1 MLNSISSGCTRDVSE
16 KGYTA
21 ASRRTGTEA
30 LARPRRRCGGPLPRT
45 AARTI
50 GLGTYSSVVRWLPP
64 PTFSTHLLPSERGPF
79 SVWVGCVRGVC
90 ASREASSLSR
100 VFHSRLR
107 LPRCVSTGPVVV
119 RLAEMAIERERVS
132 QPMFHSSSIT
142 LRARSN
148 EAEREVAPPP
158 LPPSWTST
166 ARISTQLRP
175 AQRS

>member
-1 MLNSISSGCTRDVSE
+1 LRLRPSCLGSGDHARVVLNSISRVGPEVLRVVLNSISSGCTRDVSE

-21 ASRRTGTEA
+21 ASRRTSTEA
-30 LARPRRRCGGPLPRT
+30 LARPRRRCGGPLP
-45 AARTI
+45 RTI

-79 SVWVGCVRGVC
+79 SVGGMCARGVC
-90 ASREASSLSR
+90 AS
-100 VFHSRLR
+100 
-107 LPRCVSTGPVVV
+107 C
-119 RLAEMAIERERVS
+119 VS
-132 QPMFHSSSIT
+132 QPKFHSSRREKSVA
-142 LRARSN
+142 LKRSK
-148 EAEREVAPPP
+148 ETQLLPP